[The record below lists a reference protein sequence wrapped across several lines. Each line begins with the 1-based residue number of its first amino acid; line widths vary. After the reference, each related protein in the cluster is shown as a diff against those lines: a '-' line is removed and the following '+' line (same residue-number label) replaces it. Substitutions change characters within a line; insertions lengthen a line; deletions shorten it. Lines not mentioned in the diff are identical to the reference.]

1 MFKKL
6 RDETN
11 LPPRFSPRGI
21 WTRHET
27 YACFV
32 LHFWTKNLARKMF
45 SPNEENVRKKFIQKM
60 FKNMKHLLNMFK
72 KRVIFRLTVRSPQD
86 EKSGKGLERGCPM
99 TNLEFLGNIGPPD
112 EDKTID
118 MFVELT
124 MITRTMIGTR
134 TSEDEWLPKWHSLTN
149 SWSNSSRTSQPRLLL
164 VRNFSKWTVNRVEVR
179 HKFGKFSFLKLRHK

>member
-72 KRVIFRLTVRSPQD
+72 KTRDIQAYCQVSVGWEVR
-86 EKSGKGLERGCPM
+86 KKGLEQGCPM
-99 TNLEFLGNIGPPD
+99 PNLEFLGNIGPLD
-112 EDKTID
+112 EDKTTD

-134 TSEDEWLPKWHSLTN
+134 TSEDEWLPKWYSLTN
-149 SWSNSSRTSQPRLLL
+149 SWSNSSRTSQPRL
-164 VRNFSKWTVNRVEVR
+164 
-179 HKFGKFSFLKLRHK
+179 

>member
-1 MFKKL
+1 MKLICLLGSVREAFELDMKPTHVSSSIFELKTWREKCSVQMRKMSVKSSFKKCSK
-6 RDETN
+6 TWN
-11 LPPRFSPRGI
+11 I
-21 WTRHET
+21 YWT
-27 YACFV
+27 C
-32 LHFWTKNLARKMF
+32 
-45 SPNEENVRKKFIQKM
+45 S
-60 FKNMKHLLNMFK
+60 K

-134 TSEDEWLPKWHSLTN
+134 TSEDEWLPKWYSLTN

-164 VRNFSKWTVNRVEVR
+164 VRNFSKWI
-179 HKFGKFSFLKLRHK
+179 G